1 MGKEEEEINRNTRRE
16 RRGRG
21 CEEGEMRGEEEKHIR
36 RGKGGAGG
44 KKRGILGEG
53 KELGERGKEY

>member
-36 RGKGGAGG
+36 KGKGGGG
-44 KKRGILGEG
+44 GILGEG

>member
-21 CEEGEMRGEEEKHIR
+21 CEEGELRGEEEKHIR
-36 RGKGGAGG
+36 KGKGG
-44 KKRGILGEG
+44 EG
-53 KELGERGKEY
+53 KNEGNLKISIDVYD